1 MSITIKDIA
10 KRAGVSPSTVS
21 RVCNNNPA
29 ISKETRERVQKI
41 IEELG
46 YELPTIQEDLAIP
59 PIRNIGIVLPPSDR
73 ETYENSFY
81 LKAIRGISQIC
92 NQRHVATMIITGQDF
107 AEILE
112 SVRDLHQSDSIDG
125 FIILYSLPNDIVVD
139 YLCEHGLMY
148 VIIGKAGE
156 LAYQT
161 VCIDNDNLQAS
172 RDATNYLYELGHRR
186 IGYIGSTHPYLYAAD
201 RRAGYQLGLL
211 LNHLPMRPDYSIEME
226 SVNSHAAVDLK
237 ELLKKEDRPTAFVV
251 SDDLLALALERVC
264 AQMSLSIPDDISIV
278 AFNNSLYAQLASPQ
292 LTAVD
297 INSYQLGQEAANR
310 ILSHMERPGMPATKV
325 VVPYR
330 IVERGSCRVLR
341 NITEEEINKQH
352 TRKE

>member
-1 MSITIKDIA
+1 M
-10 KRAGVSPSTVS
+10 
-21 RVCNNNPA
+21 
-29 ISKETRERVQKI
+29 QKI
-41 IEELG
+41 IDELG
-46 YELPTIQEDLAIP
+46 YEIPSTQEVTPTQ

-81 LKAIRGISQIC
+81 LKAIRGISQVC
-92 NQRHVATMIITGQDF
+92 NQRHVATSIITGVDYE
-107 AEILE
+107 EILR
-112 SVRDLHQSDSIDG
+112 SVQDLHQSDSIDG
-125 FIILYSLPNDIVVD
+125 FIMLYSLPSDIVVD

-201 RRAGYQLGLL
+201 RRAGYQLGLF
-211 LNHLPMRPDYSIEME
+211 LNNLPVRPDYFIEME
-226 SVNSHAAVDLK
+226 SVNSHAAIDLK
-237 ELLKKEDRPTAFVV
+237 ELLSKEDHPTAFVV

-264 AQMSLSIPDDISIV
+264 AQMSLSIPNDISIV

-310 ILSHMERPGMPATKV
+310 ILNYMERPDMPATKI

-330 IVERGSCRVLR
+330 IVERSSCKKIETV
-341 NITEEEINKQH
+341 
-352 TRKE
+352 

>member
-1 MSITIKDIA
+1 MPITIKDIA

-21 RVCNNNPA
+21 RVCNNNPS
-29 ISKETRERVQKI
+29 ISRETRDRVQKI
-41 IEELG
+41 IDELG
-46 YELPTIQEDLAIP
+46 YELPAASEEFSLS

-92 NQRHVATMIITGQDF
+92 NQRHVATTIITGVDF
-107 AEILE
+107 EEILY

-125 FIILYSLPNDIVVD
+125 FIILYSLPDDIVVN
-139 YLCEHGLMY
+139 YLCEQGLVY
-148 VIIGKAGE
+148 VVIGKAGD

-161 VCIDNDNLQAS
+161 ICIDNDNLQAS
-172 RDATNYLYELGHRR
+172 RDAANYLYGLGHRR
-186 IGYIGSTHPYLYAAD
+186 IGYIGSKHPYLYAAE
-201 RRAGYQLGLL
+201 RRAGYQLSLL
-211 LNHLPMRPDYSIEME
+211 LNGLEVREDYFIEME
-226 SVNSHAAVDLK
+226 SVNSQASRQLK
-237 ELLKKEDRPTAFVV
+237 ALLQRADRPTAFVV

-264 AQMSLSIPDDISIV
+264 SQMGLSIPEDVSII

-310 ILSHMERPGMPATKV
+310 ILNHLENPNLPTTKV

-330 IVERGSCRVLR
+330 IVERGSCKRLGP
-341 NITEEEINKQH
+341 KQ
-352 TRKE
+352 EV

>member
-1 MSITIKDIA
+1 MPITIKDIA

-21 RVCNNNPA
+21 RVCNNNPS
-29 ISKETRERVQKI
+29 ISKETRDRVQKI

-46 YELPTIQEDLAIP
+46 YELPAVQEDLAIP
-59 PIRNIGIVLPPSDR
+59 LIRNIGIVLPPSDR

-81 LKAIRGISQIC
+81 LKALRGISQFC
-92 NQRHVATMIITGQDF
+92 NQRHVATTIITGQDF
-107 AEILE
+107 EEILD
-112 SVRDLHQSDSIDG
+112 SVKDLHHSDSIDG
-125 FIILYSLPNDIVVD
+125 FIMLYSLPEDIVVN
-139 YLCEHGLMY
+139 YLCEQGLLY

-186 IGYIGSTHPYLYAAD
+186 IGYIGSTRPYLYAAE
-201 RRAGYQLGLL
+201 RRAGYQLGLF
-211 LNHLPMRPDYSIEME
+211 LNHLPMRSDYCIEME

-237 ELLKKEDRPTAFVV
+237 ELLNKEDRPTAFVV

-264 AQMSLSIPDDISIV
+264 AQMGLSIPDDISIV

-297 INSYQLGQEAANR
+297 INSYQLGQEAASR
-310 ILSHMERPGMPATKV
+310 ILSHMERPDMPATKV

-330 IVERGSCRVLR
+330 IVERGSCRKLASQQ
-341 NITEEEINKQH
+341 NSTQ
-352 TRKE
+352 TDRKEF

>member
-1 MSITIKDIA
+1 MSVTIKDIA

-21 RVCNNNPA
+21 RVCNSNA
-29 ISKETRERVQKI
+29 SISKETKERVQKI
-41 IEELG
+41 IDELG
-46 YELPTIQEDLAIP
+46 YEIPSTQEVTPTQ

-81 LKAIRGISQIC
+81 LKAIRGIIQVC
-92 NQRHVATMIITGQDF
+92 NQRHFANSIITGVDYE
-107 AEILE
+107 EILR
-112 SVRDLHQSDSIDG
+112 SVQDLHQSDSIDG
-125 FIILYSLPNDIVVD
+125 FIMLYSLPSDIVVD

-148 VIIGKAGE
+148 VIIGKAGD

-161 VCIDNDNLQAS
+161 ICIDNDNLQAS
-172 RDATNYLYELGHRR
+172 RDATNYLYNLGHRR

-201 RRAGYQLGLL
+201 RRAGYQLGLF
-211 LNHLPMRPDYSIEME
+211 LNNLPVRPDYFIEME
-226 SVNSHAAVDLK
+226 SVNSHAAIDLK
-237 ELLKKEDRPTAFVV
+237 ELLSKEDHPTAFVV

-264 AQMSLSIPDDISIV
+264 AQMSLSIPNDISIV

-310 ILSHMERPGMPATKV
+310 ILNYMERPDMPATKI

-330 IVERGSCRVLR
+330 IVERSSCKKIETV
-341 NITEEEINKQH
+341 
-352 TRKE
+352 